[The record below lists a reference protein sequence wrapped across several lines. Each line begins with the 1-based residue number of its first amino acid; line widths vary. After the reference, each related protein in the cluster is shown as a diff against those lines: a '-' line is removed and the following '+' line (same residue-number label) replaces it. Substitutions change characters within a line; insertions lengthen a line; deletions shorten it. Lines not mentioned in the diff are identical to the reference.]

1 MIIIG
6 LYYNPFYTFL
16 TSRHERVNGETSFFG
31 ETIKAPR
38 KKSFFILFPNVHTQP
53 DFCVCVLKPSTF
65 TTIWWI
71 MKTDDGASDRV
82 WPQIDDSIEFLFL
95 YY

>member
-38 KKSFFILFPNVHTQP
+38 KKSFFILFPNVHTHNQT
-53 DFCVCVLKPSTF
+53 FVCVCVKAINF
-65 TTIWWI
+65 Y
-71 MKTDDGASDRV
+71 DDLMNNENG
-82 WPQIDDSIEFLFL
+82 
-95 YY
+95 